1 MGRIIGHMRAN
12 VVAYL
17 ALFFAL
23 GGIAGAA
30 AQPLLDKSGSVQG
43 RHIEA
48 GAVGMK
54 KLAPSVRSEIDV
66 PLPQDGLYAGNG
78 GGMNI
83 EARVLG
89 GQITDMAVIG
99 ACDWQVNG
107 GGYDANGSSW
117 TYQSAGP
124 ENLAMQAFGEIVDEQ
139 TLLVDQVLTGVVGS
153 GDPQECDGP
162 VTLKPQ
168 PAGR

>member
-1 MGRIIGHMRAN
+1 MLSHLRRNA
-12 VVAYL
+12 VAYL

-23 GGIAGAA
+23 GGVAGAA
-30 AQPLLDKSGSVQG
+30 VQPLLDKPGSVRSG
-43 RHIEA
+43 HIEA
-48 GAVGMK
+48 GAVGAK
-54 KLAPSVRSEIDV
+54 KLAPGVRSEVDV
-66 PLPQDGLYAGNG
+66 PVPQDGLYSGNG

-83 EARVLG
+83 EVRVLA

-107 GGYDANGSSW
+107 GGYDSNGSSW

-124 ENLAMQAFGEIVDEQ
+124 ENRAMQAFGGIVDAR
-139 TLLVDQVLTGVVGS
+139 TLRVDQVLTGVVGS

-162 VTLKPQ
+162 VTLTPQ
-168 PAGR
+168 NTSR

>member
-1 MGRIIGHMRAN
+1 MLSHLRQN
-12 VVAYL
+12 VVAYV

-23 GGIAGAA
+23 GGVAAAA
-30 AQPLLDKSGSVQG
+30 AQPLLDKPGSVEG
-43 RHIEA
+43 THIEA
-48 GAVGMK
+48 GAVSAK

-66 PLPQDGLYAGNG
+66 AVPQDGLYSGNG

-83 EARVLG
+83 EARVFG

-107 GGYDANGSSW
+107 GGYDSNGSSF
-117 TYQSAGP
+117 TYQSSGP
-124 ENLAMQAFGEIVDEQ
+124 ENRAMQALGAIVDEQ
-139 TLLVDQVLTGVVGS
+139 TLLVDQVLTGVLGS

-162 VTLKPQ
+162 VTLTPQ
-168 PAGR
+168 NTSR

>member
-1 MGRIIGHMRAN
+1 LRRTLAHMRQNAI
-12 VVAYL
+12 AYL

-30 AQPLLDKSGSVQG
+30 AQPLLDKPGSVEG
-43 RHIEA
+43 SHIEA
-48 GAVGMK
+48 GAIGKK
-54 KLAPSVRSEIDV
+54 KLAPNVRGEIDV
-66 PLPQDGLYAGNG
+66 PVPQDGLYAGNG

-83 EARVLG
+83 EVRVLG

-107 GGYDANGSSW
+107 GGYEANGSSW
-117 TYQSAGP
+117 TYQSSGP
-124 ENLAMQAFGEIVDEQ
+124 ENRAMQAFGAIVDER
-139 TLLVDQVLTGVVGS
+139 TLKVDQVLTGVVGS

-162 VTLKPQ
+162 VTLTPQ
-168 PAGR
+168 DTRR